1 MFPRDNRFA
10 ISAKTNKCNYFLK
23 PFKILCLITFPM
35 KPLPVMRRK
44 PPWID
49 EKKLVPH
56 KNCAFNSYS
65 RDKNNTDLFKK
76 FPSPQAHLKTLI
88 EESKQNYYS
97 HLSNKLLDGKT
108 SPKLHWSI
116 LNTFLNNKKLY
127 FNSYTMANLSRTL
140 RKRLNSLMISLQG
153 SVLLFITT
161 VNLHRFIMKK
171 HASYF

>member
-1 MFPRDNRFA
+1 
-10 ISAKTNKCNYFLK
+10 
-23 PFKILCLITFPM
+23 M

-49 EKKLVPH
+49 EKIKKLVPH

-65 RDKNNTDLFKK
+65 RDKNNTDLFK
-76 FPSPQAHLKTLI
+76 FQSPQTHLKTSI
-88 EESKQNYYS
+88 GESKQNYYS
-97 HLSNKLLDGKT
+97 SLSNKLLDGKT
-108 SPKLHWSI
+108 SPKLHWSM
-116 LNTFLNNKKLY
+116 LKTFLNNKKLY
-127 FNSYTMANLSRTL
+127 FNSYTIANLSRTL
-140 RKRLNSLMISLQG
+140 RKRLNSLMTSLQG